1 MKYLVTSLSIF
12 DASVMTW
19 EFDTYEEASAKRTE
33 IKDTGSNFFI
43 VKIEELQTAD
53 KQPIDTREESWI

>member
-1 MKYLVTSLSIF
+1 MKYLVESLSIF

-19 EFDTYEEASAKRTE
+19 EFDSYNEASAKRRE

-43 VKIEELQTAD
+43 VTIKELQTAD
-53 KQPIDTREESWI
+53 K

>member
-12 DASVMTW
+12 DASVMRW
-19 EFDTYEEASAKRTE
+19 EFETYSEASAKKRE

-43 VKIEELQTAD
+43 VKIEELHTAD
-53 KQPIDTREESWI
+53 K